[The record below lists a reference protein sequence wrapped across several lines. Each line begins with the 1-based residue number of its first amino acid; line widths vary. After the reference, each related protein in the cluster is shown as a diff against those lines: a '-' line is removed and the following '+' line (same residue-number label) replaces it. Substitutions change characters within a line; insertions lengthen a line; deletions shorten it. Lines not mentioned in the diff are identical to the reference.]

1 MDDQQQEENIED
13 IKRQLEEVKE
23 EAQTNLNGWK
33 RSQADLE
40 NYKKRKEEE
49 NKELVAFATEVAVA
63 RLLPSLDTLTQMM
76 KYAPHPDSE
85 NLADKYAQWL
95 KGVDGTA
102 KLIDNSLVELG
113 VKKIEAV
120 GKKFDPHFH
129 EAVKEVEG
137 EEDGVITEELQSG
150 YELNGKVIRASQ
162 VTITKKE

>member
-85 NLADKYAQWL
+85 SLADKYAQWL
-95 KGVDGTA
+95 KGVEGTA
-102 KLIDNSLVELG
+102 KLIDNSLAELG
-113 VKKIEAV
+113 VKKIDAL

-129 EAVKEVEG
+129 EAVKEVAG

-162 VTITKKE
+162 VAITKKE